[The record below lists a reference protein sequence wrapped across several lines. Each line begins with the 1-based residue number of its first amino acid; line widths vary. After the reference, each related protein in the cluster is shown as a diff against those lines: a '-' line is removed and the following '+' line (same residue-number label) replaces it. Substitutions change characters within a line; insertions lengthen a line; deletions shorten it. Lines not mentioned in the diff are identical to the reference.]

1 MLGLDFKAS
10 CHGSLF
16 LLSETRVFF
25 YEWLLL
31 RYVSVSED
39 FSYVIKLIK
48 LRDGFT
54 KEQSIK
60 S

>member
-10 CHGSLF
+10 CLGSLF

-39 FSYVIKLIK
+39 FSYVIKIV
-48 LRDGFT
+48 LR
-54 KEQSIK
+54 KNEA
-60 S
+60 

>member
-39 FSYVIKLIK
+39 FSYVIKIV
-48 LRDGFT
+48 LR
-54 KEQSIK
+54 KNEA
-60 S
+60 